1 MEEDGSENG
10 RSDNCRAISPKNSP
24 NITQR
29 HKRMHGNPL
38 SMNLI
43 QKNHLDKKIRFFHI
57 PTNIGSLETQ
67 EELRATLKL
76 LTSQIEKDM
85 RTFTKTV
92 LSKFNHFNKCNVKL
106 VVHFE

>member
-1 MEEDGSENG
+1 MEAGSENG

-43 QKNHLDKKIRFFHI
+43 QKKLLNKKIRFFHI
-57 PTNIGSLETQ
+57 PTNIGNLETE
-67 EELRATLKL
+67 EELRARFKL
-76 LTSQIEKDM
+76 LTSQIEKEM
-85 RTFTKTV
+85 
-92 LSKFNHFNKCNVKL
+92 
-106 VVHFE
+106 